1 MRMESL
7 QLGFAFASLAHCQV
21 LSCPNWY
28 CRHAQKKL
36 ASHTPFLVSSISAGG
51 LALFIQKTID
61 DKNIVGLHHTWTCR
75 RVE

>member
-7 QLGFAFASLAHCQV
+7 QLGFAFAASLAHCQV

-28 CRHAQKKL
+28 CHAQKKL
-36 ASHTPFLVSSISAGG
+36 ASHIPCLVSSISAGV